1 MDARL
6 SFHTSPVFV
15 PLTLLNW
22 KQLIVMLSSST
33 GFSVDFFFSQFVD
46 SLNNVTTKSY
56 TTVLTSCSQQT
67 HFHGFTLDL
76 YFYRGILNDID
87 VVNYLEG
94 FLKLKACL
102 TLAFITNFSRLS

>member
-1 MDARL
+1 
-6 SFHTSPVFV
+6 
-15 PLTLLNW
+15 
-22 KQLIVMLSSST
+22 MLSSST
-33 GFSVDFFFSQFVD
+33 GFSVVFFFSQFVD
-46 SLNNVTTKSY
+46 SLTTKSY

-67 HFHGFTLDL
+67 HFHGFSLDL